1 MWLTKRRAAARISK
15 EQLQEENEALRKEV
29 AFLRAQL
36 EGDGKTLSREAQLN
50 RFMLLENQTLKSGLE
65 DIQGDLA
72 GSVEITKK
80 TLEDIDS
87 ITADF
92 GCLTRDTVS
101 LFDEMNETARQAS
114 DSRSSI
120 EKLHQNT
127 SEITEVL
134 DLIKIIAS
142 QTNLIALN
150 ASVEAA
156 RAGEAGR
163 GFAVVANEVK
173 SLSDKT
179 RQALESIDRVISNML
194 QSVDDVSTISGDIIE
209 RASQSAEQTTRFKHN
224 LEKAGIGLKAR
235 FDRIIGTTD
244 KVFLSLAKLDH
255 MIWNVNTY
263 LSVNHGK
270 PAFDFVDHH
279 NCRLGKWY
287 EQGEGK
293 QFFSA
298 TEAYRELLDPH
309 RIVHEETRKVFA
321 ALERRGETPLDY
333 QRLQQIFESM
343 ARASKEVLQKLSEME
358 KSETRRPNRNK
369 PMDEKKVA

>member
-1 MWLTKRRAAARISK
+1 MWLKKRRAAARISK
-15 EQLQEENEALRKEV
+15 EQLQKENEALRKEV

-72 GSVEITKK
+72 GSVETTKK

-87 ITADF
+87 ITAEF
-92 GCLTRDTVS
+92 GSLTRDTVS

-127 SEITEVL
+127 SEITKVL
-134 DLIKIIAS
+134 DLIKTIAS

-179 RQALESIDRVISNML
+179 RQALESIDRVIGNML

-224 LEKAGIGLKAR
+224 LEKVGNGLKAR

-255 MIWNVNTY
+255 MIWNVDTY
-263 LSVNHGK
+263 LSVNQAK

-309 RIVHEETRKVFA
+309 RIVHEETRKIFA
-321 ALERRGETPLDY
+321 VLERGNEGPLDY
-333 QRLQQIFESM
+333 QRLQQVFESM
-343 ARASKEVLQKLSEME
+343 ACASKAVLQKISEME
-358 KSETRRPNRNK
+358 KSETRRPSQNK
-369 PMDEKKVA
+369 PMAAKKVA